1 MHKIERDLHDKRIGR
16 NDIIMTNI
24 FQEYDETQEAMDQYF
39 ECLVECDETEHEQSC
54 RQVCKVHLE
63 VDDSINIKR

>member
-1 MHKIERDLHDKRIGR
+1 MQTIIT
-16 NDIIMTNI
+16 IIMTNI
-24 FQEYDETQEAMDQYF
+24 LQEYDHTQQAIDEYF
-39 ECLVECDETEHEQSC
+39 ECLTECDETDQIQSC